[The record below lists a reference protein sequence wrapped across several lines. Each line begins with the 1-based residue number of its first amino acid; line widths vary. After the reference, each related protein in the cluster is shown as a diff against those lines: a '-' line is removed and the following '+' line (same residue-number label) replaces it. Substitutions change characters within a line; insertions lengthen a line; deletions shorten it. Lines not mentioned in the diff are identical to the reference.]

1 MRSTLKAFF
10 FSCAIALFFSTA
22 QQRAIGQNADG
33 TMVNTAVQQLYVLAN
48 QTRAE
53 NGAGRLRWDP
63 ALAAAALNHCRR
75 MVAEGPLSHRYPG
88 EPDLAERAGQVG
100 AHFSVLEENLA
111 IGPTAAAVHDQWM
124 NSPGHRRN
132 LLSTDV
138 DRVGIAV
145 IASRGV
151 LYAAAEYSRGVESFG
166 PREAENRVAAL
177 IRPSGVTIS
186 SDPSVARSVCV
197 MQAGAH
203 LSANPYPGFIMRWQ
217 DSQLEQLPGA
227 LVDRLSTGKYRRAA
241 VGSCPAQGTQGTFTA
256 YRFAVL
262 LY

>member
-1 MRSTLKAFF
+1 MGSISKMVFF
-10 FSCAIALFFSTA
+10 TFALAALLFTA
-22 QQRAIGQNADG
+22 QPHAIGQEPDG
-33 TMVNTAVQQLYVLAN
+33 AVVYTAAQQLYALAN

-53 NGAGRLRWDP
+53 SGAGRLRWDP

-75 MVAEGPLSHRYPG
+75 MVAEGPLSHQYPG
-88 EPDLAERAGQVG
+88 EPDLAARAAQVD

-111 IGPTAAAVHDQWM
+111 IGPTAPAVHNQWL

-132 LLSTDV
+132 LLSPDV

-151 LYAAAEYSRGVESFG
+151 LYAAAEYSRGVESLG
-166 PREAENRVAAL
+166 PREAEDRVAVL
-177 IRPSGVTIS
+177 LRQSGVTIL

-197 MQAGAH
+197 MEAGAH

-217 DSQLEQLPGA
+217 DSQLDQLPGA
-227 LVDRLSTGKYRRAA
+227 LVNRLSTGKYRRAA

>member
-1 MRSTLKAFF
+1 MGSTYKASFYL
-10 FSCAIALFFSTA
+10 SALAVFLFAVQPRATA
-22 QQRAIGQNADG
+22 QEADG
-33 TMVNTAVQQLYVLAN
+33 TIVNTASQQLFVLAN
-48 QTRAE
+48 QTRAQF
-53 NGAGRLRWDP
+53 GAGQLHWDK
-63 ALAAAALNHCRR
+63 ALAAAALIHCRR
-75 MVAEGPLSHRYPG
+75 MVQEGPLSHQYPG
-88 EPDLAERAGQVG
+88 EPDLTERAAQVG

-111 IGPTAAAVHDQWM
+111 IGPTAAGVHDQWM

-132 LLSTDV
+132 LLSPDV

-151 LYAAAEYSRGVESFG
+151 LYAAAEYSRGVESMG
-166 PREAENRVAAL
+166 PREAEARVAAL
-177 IRPSGVTIS
+177 IRPSGVTIMN
-186 SDPSVARSVCV
+186 DPSVARSVCV
-197 MQAGAH
+197 MEAGAH

-217 DSQLEQLPGA
+217 DSQLDQLPGA
-227 LVDRLSTGKYRRAA
+227 LSSRLSTGQYHRAA